1 MVDAAASPVAAL
13 QASLRARLMRAA
25 GWLVAGNLSSQL
37 LRLLSN
43 LALTRLLAPDAFA
56 LVAAIN
62 ALYFALV
69 MFSDLGLWQSVVKS
83 DRGAEPAFLGTAWS
97 VQLLR
102 GGLLAV
108 MVLALAL
115 ALWLANR
122 QGFFDADT
130 VYADARL
137 APMLAAL
144 SLCALLQGLESM
156 KLALAQRRLELRHL
170 ARLELASQLLAT
182 AVTLGLTYCTGS
194 VWSLLAG
201 TLGHAATRTLLSHG
215 LLSGQ
220 GARPCWDA
228 DCAREL
234 LCFGKWIFLSSIIG
248 FLAAHGEKLL
258 LGGYLSSGRFGQ
270 FAIAAMLMAAAVGL
284 YSSVNAH
291 IVFSSLSQAIR
302 GGDRHGRR
310 AYLRMQQL
318 ADLMLGL
325 LAGAV
330 FMLGDWPVQLLYDQR
345 YQDAGWMFQWLG
357 LGLLGMR
364 QQVVEQLMFARGQSA
379 WVTVSNTMRA
389 LGLAVLVPAGF
400 HLWGEPGAVAAV
412 VLSQFSGW
420 PVALWYKAR
429 NGLLAWSSEACWLPA
444 LLAGL
449 VVGGLGRAAI
459 AQTGTW
465 PLRSFL
471 PSILAS

>member
-1 MVDAAASPVAAL
+1 MVGAAASPAAP
-13 QASLRARLMRAA
+13 QASLRARLLRAG
-25 GWLVAGNLSSQL
+25 GWLLAGNLSSQL

-56 LVAAIN
+56 LAAAIN

-69 MFSDLGLWQSVVKS
+69 MFSDLGVWQSVVKS
-83 DRGAEPAFLGTAWS
+83 ERGTQPAFLGTAWS
-97 VQLLR
+97 LQLLR

-108 MVLALAL
+108 TVLALAL

-122 QGFFDADT
+122 QALFDAGT

-137 APMLAAL
+137 APMLAML

-156 KLALAQRRLELRHL
+156 KLALAQRRLDLRHL

-194 VWSLLAG
+194 VWGLAAG
-201 TLGHAATRTLLSHG
+201 TLAHAAARTLLSHV
-215 LLSGQ
+215 LLAGQ
-220 GARPCWDA
+220 EARPCWDA
-228 DCAREL
+228 ACAREL
-234 LCFGKWIFLSSIIG
+234 ICFGKWIFLSSIIG

-270 FAIAAMLMAAAVGL
+270 FAIAAMLMGAVLGL
-284 YSSVNAH
+284 YGSVNAH
-291 IVFSSLSQAIR
+291 LVFSSLSEAVR
-302 GGDRHGRR
+302 GGAGQGRR

-330 FMLGDWPVQLLYDQR
+330 FMLGDWPVRLLYDQR

-364 QQVVEQLMFARGQSA
+364 LQVVEQLMFANGQSA
-379 WVTVSNTMRA
+379 WVTASNAMRA
-389 LGLAVLVPAGF
+389 LGLAALVPAGF
-400 HLWGEPGAVAAV
+400 QLWGEPGAVAAV
-412 VLSQFSGW
+412 VLSQFCGW

-444 LLAGL
+444 LLAGM
-449 VVGGLGRAAI
+449 AAGW
-459 AQTGTW
+459 TV
-465 PLRSFL
+465 RSFL
-471 PSILAS
+471 PSISVS